1 MAYSTFIAYFNILIS
16 DTVIKYN
23 CSKEEAL
30 NKYIMPTFLQEL
42 RDRNVPVM
50 GTADLEILNKS
61 IETIKATKKEKNLLR
76 NVSKTIEELMH
87 GKS

>member
-1 MAYSTFIAYFNILIS
+1 
-16 DTVIKYN
+16 
-23 CSKEEAL
+23 
-30 NKYIMPTFLQEL
+30 MPTFLQEL